1 MHIYCLCRHVVAVC
15 LQHNCSLAGVNS
27 GLETMGRD
35 LHLEV
40 ILLQHLDQFTKHG
53 HILALSF
60 DPEPTAPWIAD
71 DIENDASS
79 AP

>member
-1 MHIYCLCRHVVAVC
+1 
-15 LQHNCSLAGVNS
+15 
-27 GLETMGRD
+27 MGRD